1 MDKDQVL
8 KTLRRSKQL
17 EGPPRMPSSH
27 APDSTACLNQA
38 GHRRPDLALNFDYDP
53 SGGLRAV
60 VFYSRSKH
68 RGSEYETKLKSA
80 YKALL
85 VGLTEQFGEPVN
97 MPEWVARNSSGRR
110 IQYMHM
116 WKVSPGVFLMS
127 GLGNMG
133 AMEGYF
139 PFPFSGPS
147 GMPPKSKRDREEL
160 KREWAAIPEFPVEE
174 AELHI
179 SDAVLAMGSKS
190 IKMPLNVPAGGGTGC
205 PRATGAWRSCMTRA
219 NTA

>member
-1 MDKDQVL
+1 MKKLAYVAGLFALTCAPLLAALYEGLEVGMDKDQVL

-17 EGPPRMPSSH
+17 EGPPTDALLAR
-27 APDSTACLNQA
+27 TGLNGVFKTRQA
-38 GHRRPDLALNFDYDP
+38 IGGQTFALNFDYDP

-97 MPEWVARNSSGRR
+97 MPEWVARESLQEGR

-116 WKVSPGVFLMS
+116 WKVSPAFS
-127 GLGNMG
+127 SCP
-133 AMEGYF
+133 AWATWE
-139 PFPFSGPS
+139 PWRATSPFSV
-147 GMPPKSKRDREEL
+147 
-160 KREWAAIPEFPVEE
+160 FPV
-174 AELHI
+174 
-179 SDAVLAMGSKS
+179 
-190 IKMPLNVPAGGGTGC
+190 PPACLPSPKGTG
-205 PRATGAWRSCMTRA
+205 R
-219 NTA
+219 N

>member
-1 MDKDQVL
+1 MKKLAYVAGLFALTCAPLLAALYEGLEVGMDKDQVL

-17 EGPPRMPSSH
+17 EGPPTDALLAR
-27 APDSTACLNQA
+27 TGLNGVFKPRQA
-38 GHRRPDLALNFDYDP
+38 IGGQTFALNFDYDP

-97 MPEWVARNSSGRR
+97 MPEWVARESLQEGR

-127 GLGNMG
+127 GLGKYLGNTMSHSPCSNN
-133 AMEGYF
+133 AYF
-139 PFPFSGPS
+139 HN
-147 GMPPKSKRDREEL
+147 R
-160 KREWAAIPEFPVEE
+160 
-174 AELHI
+174 
-179 SDAVLAMGSKS
+179 
-190 IKMPLNVPAGGGTGC
+190 
-205 PRATGAWRSCMTRA
+205 
-219 NTA
+219 